1 MFLCLGGFRV
11 QQHPGNQNFSFH
23 AGFLS
28 FCCCYAQVEFDVECA
43 FRFHAKSG
51 LKANGYPKSSQN
63 PFFRSVSLVL
73 ALLGRILSPSC
84 RKMGAK
90 WTKIAPR
97 WPKIAPRWSK
107 IAPRWP
113 KIAQHSLQ
121 EEPQDPKKPSKVLYS
136 RRFFGFRHFWQ
147 DRVQDA
153 KKVAKML
160 PKVRQVG
167 HLRLQ
172 VGHLGH
178 ILAPSWATQR
188 HLGSNLGDLGAKM
201 GSKRQFVSQFFAYFC
216 IYGARPTKSYQ
227 KDAKSYQKG
236 AIFQ

>member
-1 MFLCLGGFRV
+1 M
-11 QQHPGNQNFSFH
+11 
-23 AGFLS
+23 
-28 FCCCYAQVEFDVECA
+28 
-43 FRFHAKSG
+43 
-51 LKANGYPKSSQN
+51 
-63 PFFRSVSLVL
+63 

-84 RKMGAK
+84 REMAPR

-121 EEPQDPKKPSKVLYS
+121 EEPKDPKKPSKVLYC

-147 DRVQDA
+147 DRAQDP
-153 KKVAKML
+153 KQVAKML

-167 HLRLQ
+167 HLGLQ

-178 ILAPSWATQR
+178 ILAPSWPTEQ
-188 HLGSNLGDLGAKM
+188 HLGPSWRHCAAHKTSKWSPRRVPNRILSHLGAT
-201 GSKRQFVSQFFAYFC
+201 GNRL
-216 IYGARPTKSYQ
+216 GAPNHPWTSNFQRFDHRPQ
-227 KDAKSYQKG
+227 PD
-236 AIFQ
+236 